1 MCVRANSVGRRM
13 RGGRR
18 SRCRIPPMRWDRVG
32 TLGWFCVSLRPDAG
46 AMLPLRAPSRR
57 GALAGRAR
65 LGPSLY
71 NLAVALVAARN

>member
-1 MCVRANSVGRRM
+1 
-13 RGGRR
+13 
-18 SRCRIPPMRWDRVG
+18 MRWDRVG

-46 AMLPLRAPSRR
+46 AMLPLRALLAPSRR

-65 LGPSLY
+65 RGPSLY